1 MKTTMRNSLF
11 LFAAGAL
18 LYPLL
23 EILYRGYSHVSMAI
37 LGGLALAGIDL
48 VRRSLP
54 RLRLVPKA
62 LICAVLITQAELITG
77 LLLNVRLDL
86 GIWDYSRLPF
96 NLAGQICPLFSFYWF
111 LLSLAALFLLTLLER
126 KGIFP
131 RRLFSPKGRADHP
144 I

>member
-62 LICAVLITQAELITG
+62 LICAVL
-77 LLLNVRLDL
+77 
-86 GIWDYSRLPF
+86 
-96 NLAGQICPLFSFYWF
+96 
-111 LLSLAALFLLTLLER
+111 
-126 KGIFP
+126 
-131 RRLFSPKGRADHP
+131 SPKP
-144 I
+144 S